1 MRRIVMSGRKS
12 KITRR
17 EFLEISAGA
26 LGTVLIAGVG
36 CYPPHGREDYH
47 IFSEGQLGP
56 LGLKNRLIR
65 SATFESAGSNG
76 EVTNVYI
83 DLLRKIAEG
92 GLAMITTGATVVVE
106 ENALPTQIHVYD
118 DQYIEG
124 LSRVAD
130 AVHTA
135 DSECKI
141 IAQVC
146 HRGNKVA
153 VLSTEEVEEIIT
165 SFAEAI
171 RRVQQ
176 AGWDGVELHGAH
188 SYLLSSFLS
197 PLTNIRTDKFGG
209 SIENRV
215 RIITDIMDQARELV
229 GEDFLIQ
236 IKVNCYDIIPGGIDI
251 NNFPELAMKIEKT
264 GIDAINISAMLAPR
278 ENIDSPEKQ
287 SYFLKYAEALDVDV
301 PIILTGGN
309 RSIELLE
316 GILQN
321 GKVDFFGLA
330 RPLVREPDLPDRWL
344 QGSGEAESTC
354 ISCNGCLDKMRT
366 NPDEPLFCTQYL

>member
-1 MRRIVMSGRKS
+1 MSKRKRE
-12 KITRR
+12 ITRR

-26 LGTVLIAGVG
+26 VGTVLIAGVG
-36 CYPPHGREDYH
+36 CPAPHRGDYN
-47 IFSEGQLGP
+47 IFSEGQLGT
-56 LGLKNRLIR
+56 LRLKNRLIR

-83 DLLRKIAEG
+83 DLHRNLAEG
-92 GLAMITTGATVVVE
+92 GVAMITTGITAVAVE
-106 ENALPTQIHVYD
+106 EDAMPAQIHVYD

-130 AVHTA
+130 AVHNA

-141 IAQVC
+141 IAQVG

-165 SFAEAI
+165 CFAEAI

-176 AGWDGVELHGAH
+176 AGWDGIELHGAH

-197 PLTNIRTDKFGG
+197 PSTNIRTDKFGG

-215 RIITDIMDQARELV
+215 RIIRDIMDQAREQV
-229 GEDFLIQ
+229 GDDFLIQ
-236 IKVNCYDIIPGGIDI
+236 IKVNCYDIIPGGINI
-251 NNFPELAMKIEKT
+251 NNFPELAMEIEKT
-264 GIDAINISAMLAPR
+264 GIDAINVSGMFPLR
-278 ENIDSPEKQ
+278 KNIDSPEKQ
-287 SYFLKYAEALDVDV
+287 SYFLEYAESLNVKV

-330 RPLVREPDLPDRWL
+330 RPLVREPDLPNRWL
-344 QGSGEAESTC
+344 QGSGGADSTC
-354 ISCNGCLDKMRT
+354 ISCNGCYDKILT
-366 NPDEPLFCTQYL
+366 NPGEPLFCIQNV